1 MPGGDTPDRVIRLG
15 VLGDPLAF
23 TLSPVLH
30 RAGLESLGLRCV
42 SSALPTPREA
52 LGERLSELASRGF
65 LGVNLTH
72 PLKEEALA
80 HVERVSDAARRARSV
95 NTVRFDARGAT
106 GDTTDGPGFLDFLRS
121 LGRDPARERAVLLG
135 AGGAAR
141 GLAVALEEAGAA
153 VTLSARG
160 EGGAPGA
167 PRVDEAP
174 WPRVAWRSAA
184 EAEALASATL
194 VVNATPLGGEEG
206 PLAVELVPRAALIV
220 DLGYAA
226 GVTPWVETARALGR
240 EAWDGLGLL
249 VFQARRSLE
258 LWLDRP
264 VAVEPLARAVGW
276 PR

>member
-30 RAGLESLGLRCV
+30 RAALEALGLAGE
-42 SSALPTPREA
+42 SSALPTPRAMLE
-52 LGERLSELASRGF
+52 ERLAELAARGF

-80 HVERVSDAARRARSV
+80 HLAHVSAAARRARSV
-95 NTVRFDARGAT
+95 NTVRFGPRGAS

-121 LGRDPARERAVLLG
+121 LGRDPAREQAVLLG

-141 GLAVALEEAGAA
+141 SLAFALEGSGAH

-160 EGGAPGA
+160 EGGAAHTRAGE
-167 PRVDEAP
+167 DAP
-174 WPRVAWRSAA
+174 WARVVWRSAG
-184 EAEALASATL
+184 ESSALASATL

-206 PLAVELVPRAALIV
+206 PLAVELVPRQALIV
-220 DLGYAA
+220 DLVYAA
-226 GVTPWVETARALGR
+226 QITPWIARARVLGR

-264 VAVEPLARAVGW
+264 VAIEPLARAVGW

>member
-23 TLSPVLH
+23 TLSPALH
-30 RAGLESLGLRCV
+30 RAGLESVGLKGE

-52 LGERLSELASRGF
+52 LGERLSELAARGF

-72 PLKEEALA
+72 PLKQEALA
-80 HVERVSDAARRARSV
+80 HLERASDAARRARSV
-95 NTVRFDARGAT
+95 NTVRFGARGAS

-121 LGRDPARERAVLLG
+121 LGRDPAHERAVLLG

-141 GLAVALEEAGAA
+141 SLAVALEEVRAR

-160 EGGAPGA
+160 EGGAPG
-167 PRVDEAP
+167 DAP
-174 WPRVAWRSAA
+174 WPRVVWRS
-184 EAEALASATL
+184 EDESRALASATL

-220 DLGYAA
+220 DLVYAA
-226 GVTPWVETARALGR
+226 QLTPWVARARALGR

-264 VAVEPLARAVGW
+264 VALEPLARAVGW